1 MAIEADA
8 TLTDAEKAR
17 RRQEL
22 IGGGGGGVVGEGG
35 EGRVLRGLDESLMC
49 HFCMEVLDRPVSV
62 RPPKAFLF
70 FFYSLLITNE
80 LCYVVFSF
88 DDLFFFFSV
97 FGVEKK
103 VFCP

>member
-1 MAIEADA
+1 MLAIEADA

-22 IGGGGGGVVGEGG
+22 IGGGGGVVGEGG

-62 RPPKAFLF
+62 RPPKAFPFFLF
-70 FFYSLLITNE
+70 P
-80 LCYVVFSF
+80 F
-88 DDLFFFFSV
+88 DYQ
-97 FGVEKK
+97 
-103 VFCP
+103 